1 MKLCMLNDLQALS
14 KKRIGARPLILYP
27 FREFLVLV
35 AGVFWLFGGS
45 LVRSTG
51 VLVARKA
58 VSFINIML
66 FFKKTL
72 EKINLT
78 LLQ

>member
-1 MKLCMLNDLQALS
+1 MREDVQLPADTLGVQEPLS
-14 KKRIGARPLILYP
+14 KKRIGAPPLKLYP

-58 VSFINIML
+58 VSFINILL
-66 FFKKTL
+66 FF
-72 EKINLT
+72 
-78 LLQ
+78 